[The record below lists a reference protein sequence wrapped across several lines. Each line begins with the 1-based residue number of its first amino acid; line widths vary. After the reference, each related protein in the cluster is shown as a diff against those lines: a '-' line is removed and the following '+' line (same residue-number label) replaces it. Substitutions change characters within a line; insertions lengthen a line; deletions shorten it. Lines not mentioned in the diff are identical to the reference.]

1 MSFCRTRFVHP
12 VFHISLL
19 SKTNNPVSTKGVDV
33 VNEYEVER
41 ILDKRRRDGNTE
53 YLIKWKNYDETD
65 NTWEPTAN
73 LHCPD
78 IMEQFHRSRE
88 SEELSRRSSKRSI
101 AARQR
106 DAQRKWKSSTDRIA
120 TSWAKHD
127 SEEPERAGDAESRD
141 KEQPWLSLRHSEQR
155 LESGETTQG
164 RSWSKHAMQGISAGA
179 PEDATKPDN
188 RSDDVREADM
198 LMG

>member
-1 MSFCRTRFVHP
+1 MEGYDGEQKRVKLQEAEIKLRFQGVFHRQKFRVIQATGTDILVLGMPWLQKHNPNIDWQNIKTGRESQKLDCVKIGPYCVEKKMSNDNYQIALPPRMRIHP

-53 YLIKWKNYDETD
+53 YLIKWKNYNETD

-73 LHCPD
+73 LNCPD

-106 DAQRKWKSSTDRIA
+106 DAQRK
-120 TSWAKHD
+120 
-127 SEEPERAGDAESRD
+127 
-141 KEQPWLSLRHSEQR
+141 
-155 LESGETTQG
+155 
-164 RSWSKHAMQGISAGA
+164 
-179 PEDATKPDN
+179 
-188 RSDDVREADM
+188 
-198 LMG
+198 